1 MRAVV
6 LALLAACGGSED
18 PPVGEVDAPPGGSSI
33 MEVTPCAG
41 EAATVTADPSD
52 QATMYMPPATTI
64 TMGQIVKFELP
75 AAHNVAPHPTMPSDP
90 NLRVNFG
97 QTKCFRFTMP
107 GTFNFICT
115 PHGFRGT
122 VTVN

>member
-6 LALLAACGGSED
+6 FVALAACGGSSE
-18 PPVGEVDAPPGGSSI
+18 PPPPEPDAPPSSAL

-41 EAATVTADPSD
+41 EAATVTANPSD
-52 QATMYMPPATTI
+52 QATMYTPPMTTI
-64 TMGQIVKFELP
+64 TMGQIVKFEMP
-75 AAHNVAPHPTMPSDP
+75 AAHNVTPHPTMPSDP

-97 QTKCFRFTMP
+97 QTKCFRFVQT
-107 GTFNFICT
+107 GSFNFFCT
-115 PHGFRGT
+115 PHSFRGT

>member
-1 MRAVV
+1 MRAAV
-6 LALLAACGGSED
+6 LAVLVACGSSED
-18 PPVGEVDAPPGGSSI
+18 PPPGEIDAPVGGSTI
-33 MEVTPCAG
+33 MEVTPCVG

-75 AAHNVAPHPTMPSDP
+75 AAHNVAPHPTMPSDE

-97 QTKCFRFTMP
+97 QTKCLRFTAA
-107 GTFNFICT
+107 GSFAFQCT
-115 PHGFRGT
+115 SHSFRGT